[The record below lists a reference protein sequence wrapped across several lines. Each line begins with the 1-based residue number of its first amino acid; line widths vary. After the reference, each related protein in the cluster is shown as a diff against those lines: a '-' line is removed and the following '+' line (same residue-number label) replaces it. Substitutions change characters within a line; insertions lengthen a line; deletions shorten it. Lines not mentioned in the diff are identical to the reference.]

1 MPLQPNKYEERTKE
15 LTAKLEEQLTKFAN
29 QEDFKRYLHFM
40 ANMRQYSIDNQIL
53 IFMQDPKAT
62 YVAGFQA
69 WKKHQRFVQKGEKG
83 IQIRAPIFEQ
93 RPVLDR
99 ETKKPIYN
107 ENGKLKMDNVLARYK
122 WVTVFDIAQ
131 TEGEPLKVTRD
142 FVNDRFQTDEDAT
155 VLYENMKNYLTQYKQ
170 LKVAEKAYSIQ
181 EKGRGYYV
189 PSTNEIVVNATEDS
203 PVAKLRTLI
212 HEFAHAQLHGREG
225 HFTEASR
232 AHKETQAESVA
243 CATMAY
249 LGFDTSHYSL
259 GYIATWAKD
268 TELMKQAL
276 TEIQA
281 TLEKTL
287 ATIDIVLHPQLYEQ
301 LQQVVQNPV
310 LTQSVVQV
318 EQLAKVL
325 PAFQYVKNPVT
336 AVEVFDARYN
346 GFEIAKYYRQP
357 KKLMDER
364 GEAITEEMLKGK
376 EIILM
381 NVIDQYPA
389 IAKMYKSFSEQFA
402 LREVQG
408 PKLIIEL
415 YHKQTSTPI
424 VDYQEVKE
432 AKASFLYAAKHENHM
447 VRDYVDE
454 KPELQHFKS
463 VLEREQGRI
472 NLVQGTTGQEKR
484 EKKLLGVL
492 GEGIDKN
499 RSFKLF
505 ME

>member
-1 MPLQPNKYEERTKE
+1 MPLQPNKYEERTKK
-15 LTAKLEEQLTKFAN
+15 LTARLEEQLTQFAN
-29 QEDFKRYLHFM
+29 QGDFKRYLHFM
-40 ANMRQYSIDNQIL
+40 ASMRQYSIDNQIL

-93 RPVLDR
+93 RPVLDPV
-99 ETKKPIYN
+99 TNQPAYD
-107 ENGKLKMDNVLARYK
+107 ENGKPKTDNVLARYK

-155 VLYENMKNYLTQYKQ
+155 ALYENMKNYLTQYKQ
-170 LKVAEKAYSIQ
+170 LNVAEKAYSIQ

-189 PSTNEIVVNATEDS
+189 PSTNEIVVNATENS

-225 HFTEASR
+225 HFTEVSR

-276 TEIQA
+276 TEIRT

-287 ATIDIVLHPQLYEQ
+287 AMIDIILHPQLYEQ
-301 LQQVVQNPV
+301 LEQVVQQPAQYQPV
-310 LTQSVVQV
+310 VGA
-318 EQLAKVL
+318 EQLAKHL
-325 PAFQYVKNPVT
+325 PAFQYTQNPVV

-357 KKLMDER
+357 KQLMDER
-364 GEAITEEMLKGK
+364 GEAITEKMLNGK

-381 NVIDQYPA
+381 NVIDRHPA
-389 IAKMYKSFSEQFA
+389 IAEMYKSFSEQFA

-408 PKLIIEL
+408 PKLVIEL
-415 YHKQTSTPI
+415 YHKQTDTPI
-424 VDYQEVKE
+424 IDYQEVKE
-432 AKASFLYAAKHENHM
+432 AKRSFIYAAKDENQM
-447 VRDYVDE
+447 VRGYVDE
-454 KPELQHFKS
+454 NPELQQFKS
-463 VLEREQGRI
+463 VLDREQGRI
-472 NLVQGTTGQEKR
+472 EKIQGT
-484 EKKLLGVL
+484 EKKKYVKETL
-492 GEGIDKN
+492 EQKN
-499 RSFKLF
+499 EHNIQRNFTVST
-505 ME
+505 E

>member
-15 LTAKLEEQLTKFAN
+15 LTARLEEQLTQFAN

-40 ANMRQYSIDNQIL
+40 ASMRQYSIDNQIL
-53 IFMQDPKAT
+53 VFMQDPKAT

-93 RPVLDR
+93 HPVLDR
-99 ETKKPIYN
+99 ATKKPVYDEKGN
-107 ENGKLKMDNVLARYK
+107 PKMDTVLVRYK

-131 TEGEPLKVTRD
+131 TDGEPLKVTRD

-155 VLYENMKNYLTQYKQ
+155 ALYENMKNYLTQYKQ
-170 LKVAEKAYSIQ
+170 LNVAEKAYSIQ

-189 PSTNEIVVNATEDS
+189 PSTNEIVVNATENN

-225 HFTEASR
+225 HFNEASR
-232 AHKETQAESVA
+232 AHKEAQAESVA

-249 LGFDTSHYSL
+249 LGFDTSHFSL

-268 TELMKQAL
+268 TDLMRQAL

-301 LQQVVQNPV
+301 LQQVVQKPFQYQ
-310 LTQSVVQV
+310 TVVHA
-318 EQLAKVL
+318 EQLAKTL

-346 GFEIAKYYRQP
+346 GFEIAKYNHQV
-357 KKLMDER
+357 KQLMDER
-364 GEAITEEMLKGK
+364 GEVITEEMLKGK

-381 NVIDQYPA
+381 NVIDQHPA
-389 IAKMYKSFSEQFA
+389 AAKMYKSFSEQFA

-408 PKLIIEL
+408 PKPAIEL
-415 YHKQTSTPI
+415 YHKPTYTPI

-432 AKASFLYAAKHENHM
+432 AKASFLHAAESENYM
-447 VRDYVDE
+447 VGGYIYGKE
-454 KPELQHFKS
+454 ELQGFKS
-463 VLEREQGRI
+463 VLESELEKIERIQGKEQERLFEDL
-472 NLVQGTTGQEKR
+472 NEKTNR
-484 EKKLLGVL
+484 KHYRLSLG
-492 GEGIDKN
+492 
-499 RSFKLF
+499 
-505 ME
+505 

>member
-15 LTAKLEEQLTKFAN
+15 LTAKLEDQLTKFAS
-29 QEDFKRYLHFM
+29 QEEFKRYLQFM
-40 ANMRQYSIDNQIL
+40 ASMRQYSLDNQIL
-53 IFMQDPKAT
+53 IFVQDPKAT

-99 ETKKPIYN
+99 ETKKPVYD
-107 ENGKLKMDNVLARYK
+107 ENGNPKMDNVLARYK
-122 WVTVFDIAQ
+122 WVTVFDITQ

-155 VLYENMKNYLTQYKQ
+155 ALYENMKNYLTQYKQ
-170 LKVAEKAYSIQ
+170 LNVAEKAYSIQ

-189 PSTNEIVVNATEDS
+189 PSTNEIIVNATENN

-225 HFTEASR
+225 RFTEASR
-232 AHKETQAESVA
+232 AHKEAQAESVA

-259 GYIATWAKD
+259 GYIATWVKKD

-276 TEIQA
+276 TDIQA

-301 LQQVVQNPV
+301 LQQVVQKPV
-310 LTQSVVQV
+310 QYQPVVHV
-318 EQLAKVL
+318 EQLAKHL
-325 PAFQYVKNPVT
+325 PAFQYTKNPVI
-336 AVEVFDARYN
+336 AVEVFNARYN

-357 KKLMDER
+357 KQLMDEL

-381 NVIDQYPA
+381 NVIDQHPE
-389 IAKMYKSFSEQFA
+389 IAKMYKSFSNQFA
-402 LREVQG
+402 LREVHG
-408 PKLIIEL
+408 PELSIEL
-415 YHKQTSTPI
+415 YHKASNTSI
-424 VDYQEVKE
+424 VDYQEVNE
-432 AKASFLYAAKHENHM
+432 AKSSFLNAAESENHM
-447 VRDYVDE
+447 VGAYVYGRDG
-454 KPELQHFKS
+454 LQGFEP
-463 VLEREQGRI
+463 VLEREKERI
-472 NLVQGTTGQEKR
+472 GQVQGSGRAEEILDISNGRNEQGNR
-484 EKKLLGVL
+484 AF
-492 GEGIDKN
+492 GIPF
-499 RSFKLF
+499 S
-505 ME
+505 

>member
-15 LTAKLEEQLTKFAN
+15 LTARLEEQLTQFAN

-40 ANMRQYSIDNQIL
+40 ASMRQYSIDNQIL
-53 IFMQDPKAT
+53 IFMQDPEAT

-93 RPVLDR
+93 CPVLDPV
-99 ETKKPIYN
+99 TNQPVYD
-107 ENGKLKMDNVLARYK
+107 ENGKPKTDNVLARYK

-142 FVNDRFQTDEDAT
+142 FVNDRFQTDEDAAA
-155 VLYENMKNYLTQYKQ
+155 LYENMKNYLTQYKQ
-170 LKVAEKAYSIQ
+170 LNVAEKAYSIQ

-189 PSTNEIVVNATEDS
+189 PSTNEIVVNATENN

-225 HFTEASR
+225 HFTEVSR

-243 CATMAY
+243 YATMAY

-276 TEIQA
+276 TDIQA

-301 LQQVVQNPV
+301 LQQVVQQPAQYQPV
-310 LTQSVVQV
+310 VGV
-318 EQLAKVL
+318 EQLAKHL
-325 PAFQYVKNPVT
+325 PAFQYTQNPVV

-357 KKLMDER
+357 KQLMDER
-364 GEAITEEMLKGK
+364 GEAITEKMLKGK
-376 EIILM
+376 EILLM
-381 NVIDQYPA
+381 NVIDQHPA

-408 PKLIIEL
+408 LKPVIEL
-415 YHKQTSTPI
+415 YHKPTYTPI

-432 AKASFLYAAKHENHM
+432 AKESFLYAAKHENHM
-447 VRDYVDE
+447 VIEYVGE

-463 VLEREQGRI
+463 VLGREQGRI
-472 NLVQGTTGQEKR
+472 NLVQETTGQEKR
-484 EKKLLGVL
+484 AKKLLGVL
-492 GEGIDKN
+492 GEDINEN
-499 RSFKLF
+499 RSFKLS

>member
-15 LTAKLEEQLTKFAN
+15 LTARLEEQLTQFAN

-40 ANMRQYSIDNQIL
+40 ASMRQYSIDNQIL
-53 IFMQDPKAT
+53 VFMQDPKAT

-69 WKKHQRFVQKGEKG
+69 WKKHQRFVRKGEKG

-93 RPVLDR
+93 RPVLDPV
-99 ETKKPIYN
+99 TNNPIY
-107 ENGKLKMDNVLARYK
+107 ENGKLKFDNVLARYK
-122 WVTVFDIAQ
+122 WVTVFDIDQ

-142 FVNDRFQTDEDAT
+142 FVNERFQTDEDAT
-155 VLYENMKNYLTQYKQ
+155 VLYEDMKGYLSQFKK
-170 LKVAEKAYSIQ
+170 LHVAEEAYSIQ

-189 PSTNEIVVNATEDS
+189 PSTNEIVINATENNAI
-203 PVAKLRTLI
+203 AKLSTLI
-212 HEFAHAQLHGREG
+212 HEFAHAQLHGHGGG
-225 HFTEASR
+225 HTDVPL
-232 AHKETQAESVA
+232 AHKEAQAESVA

-249 LGFDTSHYSL
+249 LGFDTSHFSL

-276 TEIQA
+276 TDIQA

-301 LQQVVQNPV
+301 LQQVVQQPV
-310 LTQSVVQV
+310 RYQPVVQV
-318 EQLAKVL
+318 EQLAKHL
-325 PAFQYVKNPVT
+325 PAFQYTKNPVI

-346 GFEIAKYYRQP
+346 GFEIAKYYSQP
-357 KKLMDER
+357 KQLMDER
-364 GEAITEEMLKGK
+364 GEAITNKMLNGK

-381 NVIDQYPA
+381 NVIDQHPA

-402 LREVQG
+402 LREVNG
-408 PKLIIEL
+408 PESSIEL
-415 YHKQTSTPI
+415 YHKATNSPI

-447 VRDYVDE
+447 VRGYIDE
-454 KPELQHFKS
+454 NPELQHFKP
-463 VLEREQGRI
+463 VLEREQGRMGRI
-472 NLVQGTTGQEKR
+472 QGKEKQTATHD
-484 EKKLLGVL
+484 KIQV
-492 GEGIDKN
+492 GEFNIQKEKN
-499 RSFKLF
+499 RDFGI
-505 ME
+505 

>member
-15 LTAKLEEQLTKFAN
+15 LTARLEEQLTQLAN

-40 ANMRQYSIDNQIL
+40 ASMRQYSIDNQIL
-53 IFMQDPKAT
+53 IFMQNPKAT

-93 RPVLDR
+93 RPVLDPV
-99 ETKKPIYN
+99 TNQPVYD
-107 ENGKLKMDNVLARYK
+107 ENGKSKTDNVLARYK

-155 VLYENMKNYLTQYKQ
+155 ALYENMKNYLTQYKQ
-170 LKVAEKAYSIQ
+170 LNVAEKAYSIQ

-212 HEFAHAQLHGREG
+212 HEFAHAQLHGLEG
-225 HFTEASR
+225 PFTEASR

-276 TEIQA
+276 TEIRA

-287 ATIDIVLHPQLYEQ
+287 ATIDVVLHPQLYEQ
-301 LQQVVQNPV
+301 LQQVVQQP
-310 LTQSVVQV
+310 LQYQSVVHV
-318 EQLAKVL
+318 EQLAKHL
-325 PAFQYVKNPVT
+325 PAFQYTKNPVV

-346 GFEIAKYYRQP
+346 GFEIAKYHRQP
-357 KKLMDER
+357 KQLMDER
-364 GEAITEEMLKGK
+364 GEAITGEMLKGK

-381 NVIDQYPA
+381 NVIDQHPA

-408 PKLIIEL
+408 PEPSIEL
-415 YHKQTSTPI
+415 YHKETNIPI
-424 VDYQEVKE
+424 IDYQEVSE
-432 AKASFLYAAKHENHM
+432 AKSSFLYAAESENNI
-447 VRDYVDE
+447 VGAYVYGKE
-454 KPELQHFKS
+454 ELREFNL

-472 NLVQGTTGQEKR
+472 GRIQGKEQER
-484 EKKLLGVL
+484 LFDDLNEKTNRKHYKLSL
-492 GEGIDKN
+492 D
-499 RSFKLF
+499 
-505 ME
+505 

>member
-15 LTAKLEEQLTKFAN
+15 LTAKLEEQLAQFAN

-40 ANMRQYSIDNQIL
+40 ASMRQYSIDNQIL
-53 IFMQDPKAT
+53 VFMQDPKAT

-93 RPVLDR
+93 HPVLDR
-99 ETKKPIYN
+99 ATKKPVYDEKGN
-107 ENGKLKMDNVLARYK
+107 PKMDTVLVRYK

-131 TEGEPLKVTRD
+131 TDGEPLKVTRD

-155 VLYENMKNYLTQYKQ
+155 ALYENMKNYLTQYKQ
-170 LKVAEKAYSIQ
+170 LNVAEKAYSIQ

-189 PSTNEIVVNATEDS
+189 PSTNEIVVNATENN

-225 HFTEASR
+225 HFNEASR
-232 AHKETQAESVA
+232 AHKEAQAESVA

-249 LGFDTSHYSL
+249 LGFDTSHFSL

-268 TELMKQAL
+268 TDLMRQAL

-301 LQQVVQNPV
+301 LQQVVQKPFQYQ
-310 LTQSVVQV
+310 TVVHA
-318 EQLAKVL
+318 EQLAKTL

-346 GFEIAKYYRQP
+346 GFEIAKYNHQV
-357 KKLMDER
+357 KQLMDER
-364 GEAITEEMLKGK
+364 GEVITEEMLKGK

-381 NVIDQYPA
+381 NVIDQHPA
-389 IAKMYKSFSEQFA
+389 AAKMYKSFSEQFA

-408 PKLIIEL
+408 PKPAIEL
-415 YHKQTSTPI
+415 YHKPTYTPI

-432 AKASFLYAAKHENHM
+432 AKASFLHAAESEKYM
-447 VRDYVDE
+447 VGGYIYGKE
-454 KPELQHFKS
+454 ELQGFKS
-463 VLEREQGRI
+463 VLESELEKIERIQGKEQERLFEDL
-472 NLVQGTTGQEKR
+472 NEKTNR
-484 EKKLLGVL
+484 KHYRLSLG
-492 GEGIDKN
+492 
-499 RSFKLF
+499 
-505 ME
+505 

>member
-15 LTAKLEEQLTKFAN
+15 LTARLEEQLTQFAN

-40 ANMRQYSIDNQIL
+40 ASMRQYSIDNQIL
-53 IFMQDPKAT
+53 VFMQDPKAT

-93 RPVLDR
+93 HPVLDR
-99 ETKKPIYN
+99 ATKKPLYDEKGN
-107 ENGKLKMDNVLARYK
+107 PKMDTVLVRYK

-131 TEGEPLKVTRD
+131 TDGEPLKVTRD

-155 VLYENMKNYLTQYKQ
+155 ALYENMKNYLTQYKQ
-170 LKVAEKAYSIQ
+170 LNVAEKAYSIQ

-189 PSTNEIVVNATEDS
+189 PSTNEIVVNATENN

-225 HFTEASR
+225 HFNEASR
-232 AHKETQAESVA
+232 AHKEAQAESVA

-249 LGFDTSHYSL
+249 LGFDTSHFSL

-268 TELMKQAL
+268 TDLMRQAL

-301 LQQVVQNPV
+301 LQQVIQNPM
-310 LTQSVVQV
+310 LTQPVVHV
-318 EQLAKVL
+318 EQLAKSL
-325 PAFQYVKNPVT
+325 PAFQYVKSSVT

-346 GFEIAKYYRQP
+346 GFEIAKYHRQP
-357 KKLMDER
+357 QELRDER
-364 GEAITEEMLKGK
+364 GEVITREMLKGK

-381 NVIDQYPA
+381 NVIDQHPA
-389 IAKMYKSFSEQFA
+389 AAKMYKSFSEQFA
-402 LREVQG
+402 LQEVYG
-408 PKLIIEL
+408 PESSIEL
-415 YHKQTSTPI
+415 YHKATNTPI
-424 VDYQEVKE
+424 VDYQDVKE
-432 AKASFLYAAKHENHM
+432 AKSSFLHAAESENHLIGA
-447 VRDYVDE
+447 YVYGKE
-454 KPELQHFKS
+454 EL
-463 VLEREQGRI
+463 
-472 NLVQGTTGQEKR
+472 
-484 EKKLLGVL
+484 
-492 GEGIDKN
+492 
-499 RSFKLF
+499 RSFKPVL
-505 ME
+505 EGEQKRIERVQGGETNTRIAGTKAKKNLDYKIQID

>member
-15 LTAKLEEQLTKFAN
+15 LTARLEEQLTQFAN

-40 ANMRQYSIDNQIL
+40 ASMRQYSIDNQIL

-93 RPVLDR
+93 RSVLDPV
-99 ETKKPIYN
+99 TNQPVYD
-107 ENGKLKMDNVLARYK
+107 ENGKPKTDNVLARYK

-155 VLYENMKNYLTQYKQ
+155 ALYENMKNYLTQYKQ
-170 LKVAEKAYSIQ
+170 LNVAEKAYSIQ
-181 EKGRGYYV
+181 GKGRGYYV
-189 PSTNEIVVNATEDS
+189 PSTNEIVVNATENN
-203 PVAKLRTLI
+203 PVAKLKTLI

-225 HFTEASR
+225 HFTEASC

-268 TELMKQAL
+268 AELMKQAL
-276 TEIQA
+276 TEIRA
-281 TLEKTL
+281 SLEKTL

-301 LQQVVQNPV
+301 LQQVVQQPAQYQPV
-310 LTQSVVQV
+310 VHV
-318 EQLAKVL
+318 EQLAKHL
-325 PAFQYVKNPVT
+325 PAFRYTKNPVI

-346 GFEIAKYYRQP
+346 GFEIAKYHCQP
-357 KKLMDER
+357 KQLMDER
-364 GEAITEEMLKGK
+364 GEAITGEMLKGK

-381 NVIDQYPA
+381 NVIDPHPA

-408 PKLIIEL
+408 PEPSIEL
-415 YHKQTSTPI
+415 YHKETNIPI
-424 VDYQEVKE
+424 VDYQEVSE
-432 AKASFLYAAKHENHM
+432 AKSSFLYVAESENHM
-447 VRDYVDE
+447 VRGYVDE
-454 KPELQHFKS
+454 NPELGHFNP
-463 VLEREQGRI
+463 VLEIEQERI
-472 NLVQGTTGQEKR
+472 GLVQGKSFGNLAKGLNQTKS
-484 EKKLLGVL
+484 EKK
-492 GEGIDKN
+492 D
-499 RSFKLF
+499 FKLAF
-505 ME
+505 E